1 MQRRSFILGS
11 GLTLAGLASG
21 AGYWRWQE
29 IKPTVHYPGR
39 DLGHQL
45 RDHAHQAV
53 WSSTSAVRKTRVLI
67 IGSGVAG
74 LTAAW
79 RLNKSDCQDLLMLQ
93 GPEPFGNSAGTTFG
107 MGPEQIGCPTGAH
120 YLPLPSMESRH
131 VRELLFDLGV
141 IEANP
146 YDLQPSYDERALV
159 HAPDERLLVNGQ
171 WQEGLLPLT
180 PGSSGITANDL
191 AEHQR
196 FLTQMAQWRE
206 LIGSDGKKVFA
217 IPLVLSSQDAA
228 WRALDQ
234 LSFADWLRAQG
245 YQSAALH
252 WYANYC
258 CRDDYGQTYDKISAW
273 AGLHFFC
280 SRGGQAANAERG
292 AVLTWPNGLQTLT
305 QGLFD
310 HVRLH
315 ERSLAMT
322 AMHIDEQAD
331 GVRVLAW
338 DHQQNI
344 TVQIQAEQVICAM
357 PLFIAQRI
365 VRDADRYGLTSAPAL
380 PPTVPWLVSNFWLKH
395 FPAEINEMN
404 QSRDAVPLAW
414 DNVVYGGKGLGY
426 VVATHQQLRVGQ
438 PRQTVFTAYHALSDQ
453 TPQEARQWLNQ
464 ASAQQLLKLASAD
477 LHAAYDWRF
486 NPQVLAADIT
496 VRAHAMASPVPGFL
510 SHPILQT
517 LRESGVTTNR
527 NANGNQ
533 RRLHFAHSD
542 LSGMSLFEEASW
554 WGDVAARA
562 VMDDI

>member
-1 MQRRSFILGS
+1 MQRRSFILG
-11 GLTLAGLASG
+11 GGMTLAGLASG
-21 AGYWRWQE
+21 AAYWRWQE
-29 IKPTVHYPGR
+29 IKPNVHYPGR

-45 RDHAHQAV
+45 RDHAHQTV
-53 WSSTSAVRKTRVLI
+53 WSSNSGVRKTKVLI

-79 RLNKSDCQDLLMLQ
+79 RLNKAGCDELLMLQ
-93 GPEPFGNSAGTTFG
+93 GPEPFGNSAGTFFG
-107 MGPEQIGCPTGAH
+107 TGNGRIGCPTGAH

-141 IEANP
+141 IEADP
-146 YDLQPSYDERALV
+146 YALQPIYDERALV
-159 HAPDERLLVNGQ
+159 HAPDERLLFNGQ
-171 WQEGLLPLT
+171 WQEGLLPLQMT
-180 PGSSGITANDL
+180 GPGVSADDL

-196 FLTQMAQWRE
+196 FVEQMAQWRE

-217 IPLVLSSQDAA
+217 IPPVLSSHDAA

-245 YQSAALH
+245 YQSAVLY

-258 CRDDYGQTYDKISAW
+258 CRDDYGQTYDKVSAW

-310 HVRLH
+310 HARLR

-322 AMHIDEQAD
+322 AMQIDEQAD

-338 DHQQNI
+338 DHQQNM

-365 VRDADRYGLTSAPAL
+365 VRDADRYGLTSALAL

-395 FPAEINEMN
+395 FPAEINEMS
-404 QSRDAVPLAW
+404 QSKDAVPLAW

-426 VVATHQQLRVGQ
+426 VVATHQQVRVGR
-438 PRQTVFTAYHALSDQ
+438 PEQTVFTAYHALSDQ
-453 TPQEARQWLNQ
+453 TPDAARQWLGQ
-464 ASAQQLLKLASAD
+464 ASPQQLLKLALND

-510 SHPILQT
+510 SNPAL
-517 LRESGVTTNR
+517 LAMREPGVNAA
-527 NANGNQ
+527 ANGQANP

-562 VMDDI
+562 VMQAL